1 MSLPEKMIC
10 SFKSN
15 DLKKSRTELQELV
28 RQTNFPSELD
38 IRKTPHQ
45 SNRDF
50 AAKQAQFL
58 LDVYFTEHLYR
69 KLKTRIKNSLIDN
82 LLVILKDKPPTEE
95 GIKNRIYNIE
105 LNSIK
110 FSHLKL

>member
-15 DLKKSRTELQELV
+15 DLKKLRTELQELV
-28 RQTNFPSELD
+28 RQINFPSELD

-58 LDVYFTEHLYR
+58 LDVYFTEHLDR

-82 LLVILKDKPPTEE
+82 LFVFQYDQQVIYQA
-95 GIKNRIYNIE
+95 IF
-105 LNSIK
+105 NSS
-110 FSHLKL
+110 F